1 MRGSHKTLFTIFLG
15 ILFFIPTFTANSAE
29 VKTEVKSEERC
40 IPEPESRWGKIDGKR
55 KFIKKNYCISLEDIA
70 KLGTYQEFNEY
81 PEGMLKV
88 FKNCKKILCQ
98 SKKAGSKLYK
108 IFVQRTE
115 IYHQRHPGKRI
126 HGMAWFEIMYLGKLK
141 KTTQAIERYSEY
153 KKGNYNYKTKLFKT
167 KDEEQIN
174 SLIKMNKGRTSMR
187 EAMGMSADED
197 LATVLRRHWL
207 LGDMLNNNEIKA
219 KKVKMDPEMKK
230 RKELLEEYQA
240 TLKKYKKKI
249 EEEREKIGL

>member
-1 MRGSHKTLFTIFLG
+1 MLIIYNSNRSV
-15 ILFFIPTFTANSAE
+15 TAPS
-29 VKTEVKSEERC
+29 C
-40 IPEPESRWGKIDGKR
+40 LP
-55 KFIKKNYCISLEDIA
+55 
-70 KLGTYQEFNEY
+70 
-81 PEGMLKV
+81 
-88 FKNCKKILCQ
+88 
-98 SKKAGSKLYK
+98 
-108 IFVQRTE
+108 
-115 IYHQRHPGKRI
+115 
-126 HGMAWFEIMYLGKLK
+126 
-141 KTTQAIERYSEY
+141 
-153 KKGNYNYKTKLFKT
+153 
-167 KDEEQIN
+167 
-174 SLIKMNKGRTSMR
+174 MNKGRTSMR